1 MAEQNAPVRTET
13 GEQARP
19 VELPSPRMQQMH
31 DIGAVVALAFHHI
44 GLRPDNFF
52 RRTNPG
58 RYAQHLGSGC
68 MLEPK
73 VVHDGTAIAGTED
86 QVDVSILEM
95 NFTPPVRMSQLGFV
109 AEVQKRFADAFEIGA
124 ADKKIM

>member
-1 MAEQNAPVRTET
+1 MAEQNAPVRTDT

-44 GLRPDNFF
+44 GLRQDNFF

-68 MLEPK
+68 MLETK
-73 VVHDGTAIAGTED
+73 VVYDGNAIAGIED
-86 QVDVSILEM
+86 QVDVSILEI
-95 NFTPPVRMSQLGFV
+95 NFSLPVRMSQLVFLV
-109 AEVQKRFADAFEIGA
+109 EVQ
-124 ADKKIM
+124 